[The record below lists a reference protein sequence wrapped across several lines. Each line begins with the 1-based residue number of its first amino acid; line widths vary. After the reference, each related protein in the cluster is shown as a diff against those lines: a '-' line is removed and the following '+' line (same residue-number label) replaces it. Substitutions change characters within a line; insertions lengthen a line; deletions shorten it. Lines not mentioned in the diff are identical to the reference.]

1 MTHSFPEAAFY
12 SETMKKIVLLIIAV
26 LAIGAANAKSEKEDV
41 GQKKRAKVGVVLSGG
56 GAKGMAH
63 IGVLKV
69 LEKAGIPVDIVTGT
83 SIGSIVGG
91 LYSIGYNAHSLDS
104 MVREQDWTYVI
115 TDKEDLRKQS
125 LLDRKKAN
133 TYLFTTGLT
142 IGKGSQNAGGLI
154 KGKNLAE
161 LFQKLFVGYTDSLD
175 FNKDLKIPFAC
186 VATNIMDNSEVV
198 FHSGR
203 LPQAIRASMS
213 IPAAFSP
220 VRIDDMVLVDGG
232 LKNNY
237 PVDVAR
243 QMGAEIVIGVTL
255 NGKPKKAEDITGTM
269 KIVGQIIDVNCV
281 NKYDENKAITDLW
294 MNVDPHGYST
304 ASFTSEAIDSLIRY
318 GEEEAMRHWDEIIAL
333 KERIGID
340 DSFRPTIYHPLRPN
354 AMTERQRVVGFTFEN
369 MTPQAERFLSQ
380 KFHLNKV
387 DSIDAKMEQELTTS
401 IRMDLFYQTAECQ
414 LVPQGDGVRVAL
426 SAGDRKSMQLHV
438 GVRYDTEES
447 AALQLGVDVP
457 LKSAVPVETDITLR
471 LGKRLMA
478 RGELTVHPR
487 SFTRPTFSYSF
498 LRNDVDAYFLGDLD
512 YNIRYNQMQAEIL
525 PINFDLRHFNLQM
538 GMRWDY
544 FHYRNQLGAESA
556 KQVSLE
562 NEHFISYRARLVFNS
577 EDNWNFP
584 TNGTRFNAEYAYF
597 TNDLAKLD
605 VVDAN
610 GNKQGKTMGLS
621 AVSADLRSSFSFNS
635 RFTLQPMIYGRLLF
649 GSVIAPGFGNIIGG
663 EWFGHYIEQQMPFA
677 GIGNMEY
684 VDHHFVAV
692 QLQAQQ
698 RMGKN
703 NYVLLRL
710 AGAQQA
716 SDLKELFDYRSM
728 LGVQG
733 AYYYNTIFGPVGAT
747 LGYSNYT
754 KKVYFFINL
763 GYEF

>member
-1 MTHSFPEAAFY
+1 
-12 SETMKKIVLLIIAV
+12 MKKIILLIAAV
-26 LAIGAANAKSEKEDV
+26 LMTGTASAQTDSTIVQRK
-41 GQKKRAKVGVVLSGG
+41 KVGVVLSGG

-91 LYSIGYNAHSLDS
+91 LYSIGYNSHSLDS
-104 MVREQDWTYVI
+104 MVRAQDWTYVI

-133 TYLFTTGLT
+133 TYLFSTGLT
-142 IGKGSQNAGGLI
+142 IGKHSVNAGGLI

-175 FNKDLKIPFAC
+175 FTNDLKIPFAC

-220 VRIDDMVLVDGG
+220 VRIGDMVLVDGG
-232 LKNNY
+232 LKNNF

-243 QMGAEIVIGVTL
+243 EMGAEIVIGVTL
-255 NGKPKKAEDITGTM
+255 NGKPKTAEDITGTM

-281 NKYDENKAITDLW
+281 NKYAENKALSDLW

-304 ASFTSEAIDSLIRY
+304 ASFTAEAIDSLIRY

-333 KERIGID
+333 KKRIGID
-340 DSFRPTIYHPLRPN
+340 DSFRPLIYHPLRPN
-354 AMTERQRVVGFTFEN
+354 AMTERQHVTSFSFEN
-369 MTPQAERFLSQ
+369 MTPQAERFLIQ

-401 IRMDLFYQTAECQ
+401 MRMDLFYQTAECQ
-414 LVPQGDGVRVAL
+414 LVPESDGVRVVL
-426 SAGDRKSMQLHV
+426 SAGDRKSLQLHA

-447 AALQLGVDVP
+447 AALQLGLDIP
-457 LKSAVPVETDITLR
+457 LKTAVPVETDITLR

-478 RGELTVHPR
+478 RGEITVHPR
-487 SFTRPTFSYSF
+487 SFTRPTFSYTF
-498 LRNDVDAYFLGDLD
+498 RRNDVDVYTNGDLD
-512 YNIRYNQMQAEIL
+512 YNIRYNQSQAEFL

-538 GMRWDY
+538 GLRWDY
-544 FHYRNQLGAESA
+544 FHYRNTLGSESVNLGPL
-556 KQVSLE
+556 K
-562 NEHFISYRARLVFNS
+562 NEHFFSYRARMVFNT

-584 TNGTRFNAEYAYF
+584 TRGVRFNAEYAYV
-597 TNDLAKLD
+597 TNNFAKLD
-605 VVDAN
+605 VRDAD
-610 GNKQGKTMGLS
+610 GNKQGKTMGMS
-621 AVSADLRSSFSFNS
+621 DVRANWRMSFSFND
-635 RFTLQPMIYGRLLF
+635 RFTIQPMLYGRLIF
-649 GSVIAPGFGNIIGG
+649 GSVVSAGLSNTIGG

-684 VDHHFVAV
+684 IDRQFVAA
-692 QLQAQQ
+692 QLQAQE
-698 RMGKN
+698 RIGGKS
-703 NYVLLRL
+703 YVLLRV
-710 AGAQQA
+710 AGGQNAGK
-716 SDLKELFDYRSM
+716 LKEIFDHRTM
-728 LGVQG
+728 IGVQG
-733 AYYYNTIFGPVGAT
+733 AFYYNSLFGPLGAT
-747 LGYSNYT
+747 LGYSNHT
-754 KKVYFFINL
+754 KKVYFYINL

>member
-1 MTHSFPEAAFY
+1 
-12 SETMKKIVLLIIAV
+12 MKKIILLIAAV
-26 LAIGAANAKSEKEDV
+26 LMTGAASAQTDSTIVQRK
-41 GQKKRAKVGVVLSGG
+41 KVGVVLSGG

-91 LYSIGYNAHSLDS
+91 LYSIGYNSHSLDS
-104 MVREQDWTYVI
+104 MVRAQDWTYVI

-133 TYLFTTGLT
+133 TYLFSTGLT
-142 IGKGSQNAGGLI
+142 IGKHSVNAGGLI

-175 FNKDLKIPFAC
+175 FTNDLKIPFAC

-220 VRIDDMVLVDGG
+220 VRIGDMVLVDGG
-232 LKNNY
+232 LKNNF

-243 QMGAEIVIGVTL
+243 EMGADIVIGVTL
-255 NGKPKKAEDITGTM
+255 NGKPKTAEDITGTM

-281 NKYDENKAITDLW
+281 NKYAENKALSDLW

-333 KERIGID
+333 KKRIGID
-340 DSFRPTIYHPLRPN
+340 DSFRPLIYHPLRPN
-354 AMTERQRVVGFTFEN
+354 AMTERQHVTSFSFEN
-369 MTPQAERFLSQ
+369 MTPQAERFLIQ

-401 IRMDLFYQTAECQ
+401 MRMDLFYQTAECQ
-414 LVPQGDGVRVAL
+414 LVPESDGVRVVL
-426 SAGDRKSMQLHV
+426 SAGDRKSLQLHA

-447 AALQLGVDVP
+447 AALQLGLDIP
-457 LKSAVPVETDITLR
+457 LKTAVPVETDITLR

-478 RGELTVHPR
+478 RGEITVHPR
-487 SFTRPTFSYSF
+487 SFTRPTFSYTF
-498 LRNDVDAYFLGDLD
+498 RRNDVDVYTNGDLD
-512 YNIRYNQMQAEIL
+512 YNIRYNQSQAEFL

-538 GMRWDY
+538 GLRWDY
-544 FHYRNQLGAESA
+544 FHYRNTLGSESVNLGPL
-556 KQVSLE
+556 K
-562 NEHFISYRARLVFNS
+562 NEHFFSYRARMVFNT

-584 TNGTRFNAEYAYF
+584 TRGVRFNAEYAYV
-597 TNDLAKLD
+597 TNNFAKLD
-605 VVDAN
+605 VRDAD
-610 GNKQGKTMGLS
+610 GNKQGKTMGMS
-621 AVSADLRSSFSFNS
+621 DVRANWRMSFSIND
-635 RFTLQPMIYGRLLF
+635 RFTIQPMLYGRLIF
-649 GSVIAPGFGNIIGG
+649 GSVVSAGLSNTIGG

-684 VDHHFVAV
+684 IDRQFVAA
-692 QLQAQQ
+692 QLQAQE
-698 RMGKN
+698 RIGGKS
-703 NYVLLRL
+703 YVLLRV
-710 AGAQQA
+710 AGGQNAGK
-716 SDLKELFDYRSM
+716 LKEIFDHRTM
-728 LGVQG
+728 IGVQG
-733 AYYYNTIFGPVGAT
+733 AFYYSSLFGPLGAT
-747 LGYSNYT
+747 LGYSNHT
-754 KKVYFFINL
+754 KKVYFYINL